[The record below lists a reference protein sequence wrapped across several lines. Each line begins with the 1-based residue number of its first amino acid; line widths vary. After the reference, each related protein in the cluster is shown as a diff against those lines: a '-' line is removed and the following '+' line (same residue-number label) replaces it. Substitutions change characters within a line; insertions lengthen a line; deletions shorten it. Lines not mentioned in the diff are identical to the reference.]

1 MRLPK
6 WWDSIRAII
15 ALILVS
21 TVCVSVFLP
30 EKWVGK
36 EELAILKDLAMMT
49 ITFYYVLKKRGN
61 PNEKTNNSN
70 NDGYDPNVS
79 NR

>member
-36 EELAILKDLAMMT
+36 EELAILKDLAMVT

-61 PNEKTNNSN
+61 QNEKTNNNSGNDNDISN
-70 NDGYDPNVS
+70 K
-79 NR
+79 